1 MHIHEDTTPAREDR
15 LTTVVCFKYE
25 IFKLAVITTYS
36 LAFRGRF
43 PGGGGRGEKGVTPYH
58 GLYEE
63 APPERGTFF
72 WLQVYERAGIL
83 LVEVYKMV
91 GKSLISV
98 CKKAL
103 KVN

>member
-1 MHIHEDTTPAREDR
+1 M
-15 LTTVVCFKYE
+15 
-25 IFKLAVITTYS
+25 ITTYS

-43 PGGGGRGEKGVTPYH
+43 PGGGGGGVTPYH

-98 CKKAL
+98 CKKAQ

>member
-43 PGGGGRGEKGVTPYH
+43 PGGGGEGG
-58 GLYEE
+58 
-63 APPERGTFF
+63 ERGYSLSWPIRGGSTRKGYIF
-72 WLQVYERAGIL
+72 LASGI
-83 LVEVYKMV
+83 
-91 GKSLISV
+91 
-98 CKKAL
+98 
-103 KVN
+103 

>member
-1 MHIHEDTTPAREDR
+1 M
-15 LTTVVCFKYE
+15 
-25 IFKLAVITTYS
+25 ITNYS

-43 PGGGGRGEKGVTPYH
+43 PGGGGGLGGGVTPYH

-72 WLQVYERAGIL
+72 WIQVYERGGIL

-91 GKSLISV
+91 GKCLISV
-98 CKKAL
+98 CKKPKRL
-103 KVN
+103 IEGI

>member
-1 MHIHEDTTPAREDR
+1 M
-15 LTTVVCFKYE
+15 V
-25 IFKLAVITTYS
+25 VITTYS

-43 PGGGGRGEKGVTPYH
+43 PGGGGGGGVTPYH

-72 WLQVYERAGIL
+72 WIQVYERGGIL

-98 CKKAL
+98 CKKAQ

>member
-1 MHIHEDTTPAREDR
+1 MRFLNWLWLRLIHWHLEGVSPA
-15 LTTVVCFKYE
+15 
-25 IFKLAVITTYS
+25 
-36 LAFRGRF
+36 
-43 PGGGGRGEKGVTPYH
+43 GGGGGVTPYH

-72 WLQVYERAGIL
+72 WIQVYERGGIL

-98 CKKAL
+98 CKKPKRL
-103 KVN
+103 TEGI

>member
-1 MHIHEDTTPAREDR
+1 M
-15 LTTVVCFKYE
+15 V
-25 IFKLAVITTYS
+25 VITTYL

-43 PGGGGRGEKGVTPYH
+43 PGRGGGGGVTPYH

-83 LVEVYKMV
+83 LKVYKMV

>member
-1 MHIHEDTTPAREDR
+1 M
-15 LTTVVCFKYE
+15 
-25 IFKLAVITTYS
+25 ITNYS

-43 PGGGGRGEKGVTPYH
+43 SGGGGGGGVTPYH

-72 WLQVYERAGIL
+72 WIQVYERGGIL

-98 CKKAL
+98 CKKAQ